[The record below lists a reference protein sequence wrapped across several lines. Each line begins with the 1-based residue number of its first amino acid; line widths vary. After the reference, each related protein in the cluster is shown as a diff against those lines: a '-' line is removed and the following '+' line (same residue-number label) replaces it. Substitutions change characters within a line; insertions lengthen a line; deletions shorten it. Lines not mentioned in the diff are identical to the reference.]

1 MPPRRR
7 RRCSDRA
14 PQSSPSRIRI
24 RVPER
29 VAAMVAVSDCVAI
42 AIAMFPC
49 DYLPDVAVSS
59 CVVAS
64 CVWFSR
70 RRASLSRRAAITA
83 GYFRRCTRF
92 LGGMGRVR
100 KVPARP
106 TARPTD
112 KYLTDRRSTRA
123 SLSNGEQPSPRRGL
137 LWPCVT
143 ITSATAD
150 HAHLRALVVHYTC
163 RRAAGPVIARG
174 CRARTDAHATLS
186 SCR

>member
-1 MPPRRR
+1 MRM
-7 RRCSDRA
+7 
-14 PQSSPSRIRI
+14 
-24 RVPER
+24 RVHAR
-29 VAAMVAVSDCVAI
+29 VAAMVAVGDCVAI
-42 AIAMFPC
+42 AIAMFAR
-49 DYLPDVAVSS
+49 DHLPDVAVSS

-64 CVWFSR
+64 CIWFSR
-70 RRASLSRRAAITA
+70 RRVSLSCRAAITV

-100 KVPARP
+100 KPPARP
-106 TARPTD
+106 TAWPTD
-112 KYLTDRRSTRA
+112 HYLTDRRSTRA

-150 HAHLRALVVHYTC
+150 HAHLRALVVQCTC

-174 CRARTDAHATLS
+174 SRARTGAHATLS